1 METII
6 HFYTL
11 VKTQQFNPETG
22 LYLESSPYVY
32 DIFKAEQENG
42 KLTQLEVK
50 PKQAPYA
57 ASLFNL
63 YSTGLRYPSVLS
75 DIFSDILSEIALT
88 DNDGFAEIISK
99 MA

>member
-1 METII
+1 M
-6 HFYTL
+6 TL
-11 VKTQQFNPETG
+11 
-22 LYLESSPYVY
+22 
-32 DIFKAEQENG
+32 I
-42 KLTQLEVK
+42 
-50 PKQAPYA
+50 KQAPYA

-75 DIFSDILSEIALT
+75 DTSSDILSEIALA

>member
-1 METII
+1 M
-6 HFYTL
+6 TL
-11 VKTQQFNPETG
+11 
-22 LYLESSPYVY
+22 
-32 DIFKAEQENG
+32 I
-42 KLTQLEVK
+42 
-50 PKQAPYA
+50 KQAPYA

-75 DIFSDILSEIALT
+75 DIFSDILSEIALA